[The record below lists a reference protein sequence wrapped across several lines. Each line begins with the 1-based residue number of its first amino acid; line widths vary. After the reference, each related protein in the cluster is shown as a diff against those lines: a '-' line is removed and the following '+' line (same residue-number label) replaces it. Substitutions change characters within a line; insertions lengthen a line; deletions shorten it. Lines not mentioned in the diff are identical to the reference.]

1 VVADVD
7 RDQMIQDI
15 SSMEEAI
22 SGWLA
27 QWRFFMR
34 LFGIFSAIA
43 TCLAIVGI
51 YGVISYS
58 VTRRTHEIGLRLA
71 LGAATPNV
79 LALVIGQGLKLTLA
93 GIAVG
98 VAGAYGL
105 TRTIAHLL
113 YEVNAGDPLTFAA
126 VAAILATVSLAACYI
141 PARRATRVDPV
152 VALRH
157 E

>member
-1 VVADVD
+1 
-7 RDQMIQDI
+7 MSDI
-15 SSMEEAI
+15 ESVEQAV
-22 SGWLA
+22 SGSLA
-27 QWRFFMR
+27 HWRFYMR
-34 LFGIFSAIA
+34 LFGIFSLLA
-43 TCLAIVGI
+43 TLLAVVGI

-58 VTRRTHEIGLRLA
+58 VARRTHEIGLRLA
-71 LGAATPNV
+71 LGAATHNV
-79 LALVIGQGLKLTLA
+79 LALVIGQCLKLTLA

-98 VAGAYGL
+98 IAGAYGL

-113 YEVNAGDPLTFAA
+113 YEVRAGDPLTFAA
-126 VAAILATVSLAACYI
+126 VAALLAGVSLAACYI